1 MGLSHVEGFLVK
13 SAGTLSDF
21 LKDDLSRKYPDL
33 IPYVRVTLLQSA
45 QSILTTVSGTRLI
58 SNVRK
63 NTVVVPQSQTVRWM
77 HLAP

>member
-1 MGLSHVEGFLVK
+1 MGLSHLEGFLVK
-13 SAGTLSDF
+13 FAGTLSDF

-63 NTVVVPQSQTVRWM
+63 NTVALLQSQTVRWM
-77 HLAP
+77 HVAP